1 MKQFVFFICMLFLT
15 INHAQAAG
23 SDSAPEVAKPSSYK
37 KVLSMIKKEQ
47 FADAITELEKILTNT
62 NYANDPDILNHYAYS
77 LRKTQNLIKAEEYY
91 KKALSIDPGHRGA
104 LEYIG
109 ELYVDTKRLD
119 LANATLKKLENCRC
133 EEYAELKSYI
143 NK

>member
-1 MKQFVFFICMLFLT
+1 MKQFVFFICILFLT

-47 FADAITELEKILTNT
+47 YADAITELEKILTNT

>member
-1 MKQFVFFICMLFLT
+1 MKQFVFFICILFLT

>member
-1 MKQFVFFICMLFLT
+1 MKQFVFFICILFLT

-47 FADAITELEKILTNT
+47 YADAITELEKILTNT
-62 NYANDPDILNHYAYS
+62 NYASDPDILNHYAYS

-91 KKALSIDPGHRGA
+91 KKALSIDPSHRGA

>member
-1 MKQFVFFICMLFLT
+1 MKQFVFFICILFLT

-23 SDSAPEVAKPSSYK
+23 SDSTPEVAKPSSYK

-47 FADAITELEKILTNT
+47 YADAITELEKILTNT
-62 NYANDPDILNHYAYS
+62 NYASDPDILNHYAYS